1 MGGEWYAVI
10 CVRNGIM
17 LTVHVHMSWVRKI
30 VGFAII
36 ANQLYSMC

>member
-30 VGFAII
+30 VGFA
-36 ANQLYSMC
+36 NQLYSMC